1 MAAKTSVSLQDLRFE
16 HHPTGLGVSAPSPRL
31 SWRFSARG
39 DGQASTNQGWYQGA
53 YEIEIKRLDKTERA
67 GNYKV
72 QSKSNAFVSW
82 PDAPLKSRERVSVR
96 VRAFGATASE
106 DHPPEPT
113 EWTPWKD
120 IEAALLSSQDWIAA
134 PITFPE
140 RSDRAKIRPIRLRK
154 VFRVPQLG
162 KQLHGRLYISALG
175 IYEAYLNGHRI
186 GEEHFAPGWM
196 SFHHRL
202 QYQVHDVTH
211 LLRDNG
217 QENTIAIEVASGQY
231 AGRLLWNDEYKFA
244 FYGDRIAA
252 FAQLEI
258 RTEDQPMPDFVLATD
273 DTWESSLS
281 PILSSSIYDGEELS
295 LDLEED
301 QWADGRSQST
311 AWRPVELLPLP
322 ETKLVAD
329 SFAPVK
335 ITQTI
340 RPTRIFTSPKGKTL
354 VDFGQNLVGTVHIPR
369 LSRPNGHILRI
380 RHAEVLER
388 GELGTRPLRTAQ
400 ATDKIMFGG
409 NRCLENWSPHFTYH
423 GFRYVE
429 IEGWTIDDDTEPLTL
444 DAISALVMHSDLLR
458 TGHFGCSNDSINQL
472 HQNVVW
478 STRGNMFSIPTDCP
492 QRDERLGWT
501 GDIQVFCPTA
511 AFIFDVNGLLSNWM
525 RDLVT
530 DQMAD
535 GGIVPLVVPEV
546 KLPWPSVPQAIWDD
560 VVVILP
566 WTIYTWYEDKS
577 ILEDNYAGIQEYL
590 DKTLRRGPDGLWDP
604 SLWQLG
610 DWLDPD
616 ASPHD
621 PGLSRTKGTLVA
633 DGYLVYVTRLMC
645 KISRVIERTED
656 AASYEKQL
664 DTLERVFQAK
674 YMAPS
679 GLLVGDT
686 QTALAL
692 TLAFFLHPQDE
703 PEKRQAAARRL
714 AELVRYAQFRV
725 STGFAGTPQILFALS
740 ESGNLQLAY
749 RMLLEE
755 QCPSWL
761 YPVRMG
767 ATSIWERWDS
777 MLEDGTINPGE
788 MTSFNHYA
796 LGSVAA
802 WLHVVVGG
810 LSPLEPGWKRFKVH
824 PRPRGDVRSAKI
836 GYLGSCGQIRCSW
849 ELSSQEGAEK
859 FRLRLK
865 VPGNSTAEVVLTDGT
880 QINVGSG
887 VYSFESDYVPEGEW
901 PPKPLRTAFRD

>member
-1 MAAKTSVSLQDLRFE
+1 
-16 HHPTGLGVSAPSPRL
+16 
-31 SWRFSARG
+31 
-39 DGQASTNQGWYQGA
+39 
-53 YEIEIKRLDKTERA
+53 
-67 GNYKV
+67 
-72 QSKSNAFVSW
+72 
-82 PDAPLKSRERVSVR
+82 
-96 VRAFGATASE
+96 
-106 DHPPEPT
+106 
-113 EWTPWKD
+113 
-120 IEAALLSSQDWIAA
+120 
-134 PITFPE
+134 
-140 RSDRAKIRPIRLRK
+140 
-154 VFRVPQLG
+154 
-162 KQLHGRLYISALG
+162 
-175 IYEAYLNGHRI
+175 
-186 GEEHFAPGWM
+186 
-196 SFHHRL
+196 
-202 QYQVHDVTH
+202 
-211 LLRDNG
+211 
-217 QENTIAIEVASGQY
+217 
-231 AGRLLWNDEYKFA
+231 
-244 FYGDRIAA
+244 
-252 FAQLEI
+252 
-258 RTEDQPMPDFVLATD
+258 
-273 DTWESSLS
+273 
-281 PILSSSIYDGEELS
+281 
-295 LDLEED
+295 
-301 QWADGRSQST
+301 
-311 AWRPVELLPLP
+311 
-322 ETKLVAD
+322 
-329 SFAPVK
+329 
-335 ITQTI
+335 
-340 RPTRIFTSPKGKTL
+340 
-354 VDFGQNLVGTVHIPR
+354 
-369 LSRPNGHILRI
+369 
-380 RHAEVLER
+380 
-388 GELGTRPLRTAQ
+388 
-400 ATDKIMFGG
+400 MFGG

-458 TGHFGCSNDSINQL
+458 TGHFECSNDSINQL

-566 WTIYTWYEDKS
+566 WTIYTWYGDKS
-577 ILEDNYAGIQEYL
+577 ILEDNYAGMQEYL

-633 DGYLVYVTRLMC
+633 DGYLVCVTRLMC

-703 PEKRQAAARRL
+703 PEKRQAAARRF

-740 ESGNLQLAY
+740 ENGNLQLAY

-810 LSPLEPGWKRFKVH
+810 LSPLEPGWKHFKVH

>member
-1 MAAKTSVSLQDLRFE
+1 MSAKTSISLQDLRFE
-16 HHPTGLGVSAPSPRL
+16 RRPTGLGVSTPSPRL
-31 SWRFSARG
+31 SWRFASLAG
-39 DGQASTNQGWYQGA
+39 DGQASINQGRYQSA
-53 YEIEIKRLDKTERA
+53 YEIEIKRPNRTERIWK
-67 GNYKV
+67 YKF
-72 QSKSNAFVSW
+72 QSSNNTFVPW
-82 PDAPLKSRERVSVR
+82 PDAPLQLRERVSVR

-113 EWTPWKD
+113 EWTPWK
-120 IEAALLSSQDWIAA
+120 ILEAALLSSQDWIAA
-134 PITFPE
+134 PMTFPE
-140 RSDRAKIRPIRLRK
+140 CSDRTKIRPIRLRK
-154 VFRVPQLG
+154 VFRIPQLG

-186 GEEHFAPGWM
+186 GDEHFAPGWT

-202 QYQVHDVTH
+202 QYQLHDVTH
-211 LLRDNG
+211 LLNG
-217 QENTIAIEVASGQY
+217 QENTIAIEVASGPY
-231 AGRLLWNDEYKFA
+231 AGRLLWNDEHKFA
-244 FYGDRIAA
+244 FYGNRIAA

-258 RTEDQPMPDFVLATD
+258 RTEDQQMPDFVLATD
-273 DTWESSLS
+273 DTLESSLS
-281 PILSSSIYDGEELS
+281 SILPSSIYDGEELS
-295 LDLEED
+295 L
-301 QWADGRSQST
+301 
-311 AWRPVELLPLP
+311 VEALPLP

-354 VDFGQNLVGTVHIPR
+354 VDFRQNLVGTVHIPR
-369 LSRPNGHILRI
+369 LSCPNGHILRI

-400 ATDKIMFGG
+400 ATDTIIFGG

-444 DAISALVMHSDLLR
+444 DAISALVMHSDLLS
-458 TGHFGCSNDSINQL
+458 TGHFECSNDSINQL

-478 STRGNMFSIPTDCP
+478 SIRGNMFSIPTDCP
-492 QRDERLGWT
+492 QCDERLGWT

-535 GGIVPLVVPEV
+535 GGIVPLVVPDV
-546 KLPWPSVPQAIWDD
+546 RIPWPSVPQAIWDD

-566 WTIYTWYEDKS
+566 WTIYTWYGDKS
-577 ILEDNYAGIQEYL
+577 ILEDNYAGMQGYL
-590 DKTLRRGPDGLWDP
+590 NKSLRRGPDGLWDP

-610 DWLDPD
+610 DWLDPG
-616 ASPHD
+616 APPHD
-621 PGLSRTKGTLVA
+621 PGLSRTNGTLVA
-633 DGYLVYVTRLMC
+633 DEYLVYVTRLMC

-692 TLAFFLHPQDE
+692 SLAFFLHPQDE
-703 PEKRQAAARRL
+703 PEKRQAAACRL

-755 QCPSWL
+755 ECPSWL

-777 MLEDGTINPGE
+777 MLENETINPGE

-796 LGSVAA
+796 LGSVAT
-802 WLHVVVGG
+802 WLHAVVGG
-810 LSPLEPGWKRFKVH
+810 LFPLEPRWKRFKVH
-824 PRPRGDVRSAKI
+824 PRPGGDVRSAKI
-836 GYLGSCGQIRCSW
+836 SYLGSCGQIRCSW
-849 ELSSQEGAEK
+849 ELSSQEGVEK
-859 FRLRLK
+859 FRLRLE

-887 VYSFESDYVPEGEW
+887 VYSFESYYVPEGEW
-901 PPKPLRTAFRD
+901 PPTPLRTAFRD